1 MQNFNIIKKTELS
14 DSYRVK
20 ATIDRFTMED
30 AKFVEEFRGS
40 VDLDIDWNIGCII
53 GASGTGKTTIGKE
66 LFGENFI
73 TALEYKAKSIL
84 DDMPKDCELNDIHQ
98 MFTSVGFASPPD
110 WVKPYWVLS
119 NGQKMRVDLARCL
132 LEDREMV
139 AFDEF
144 TSVVNREV
152 AKIGSLAIQ
161 KSVRKRDKKFVAIA
175 VHRDILDWL
184 QPDWIFDTDTMTFH
198 SKELRWKRP
207 DIKLEIFETPK
218 DKKQFFWKPLS
229 KYHYLDSVLHTGARQ
244 FIGVID
250 GEVVAHT
257 SYIQFPMKAKW
268 KREHRLVVHPDWQGV
283 GIGTK
288 FQKEVAK
295 IIYDEFNTV
304 ITTTTTPALAKALI
318 RDKYWVLYR
327 KGKVKS
333 TLDDFSK
340 RYGIGERHFEN
351 KKSDDRI
358 TYSFCFK
365 GRKIKK
371 VK

>member
-1 MQNFNIIKKTELS
+1 MQNFNIIRKTELS
-14 DSYRVK
+14 DSYRVR

-30 AKFVEEFRGS
+30 AKFSENFKGS
-40 VDLDIDWNIGCII
+40 INLDMKWNIGCIV

-66 LFGENFI
+66 VFGDNFI
-73 TALEYKAKSIL
+73 TNFEYKEKCVL
-84 DDMPKDCELNDIHQ
+84 DDMPKNIDLNDIYKA
-98 MFTSVGFASPPD
+98 FTSVGFASPPD
-110 WVKPYWVLS
+110 WVKPYYVLS

-132 LEDREMV
+132 LEDMELV

-152 AKIGSLAIQ
+152 AKVGSLAIQ
-161 KSVRKRDKKFVAIA
+161 KAVRRNNKKFIAIG

-184 QPDWIFDTDTMTFH
+184 QPDWVFDTDTMEFY
-198 SKELRWKRP
+198 SKDLLWKRP
-207 DIKLEIFETPK
+207 DIELQVFESPK

-229 KYHYLDSVLHTGARQ
+229 KYHYLDSSLHNGTRQ
-244 FIGVID
+244 FIGVVD

-257 SYIQFPMKAKW
+257 SYINFPMKKRW
-268 KREHRLVVHPDWQGV
+268 KREHRLVVHPDWQGI

-288 FQKEVAK
+288 FQKAVAD
-295 IIYDEFNTV
+295 IVYNEGNTV
-304 ITTTTTPALAKALI
+304 ICTTTTPALVKAMQK
-318 RDKYWVLYR
+318 DKDWVLYR
-327 KGKVKS
+327 KGRSKS
-333 TLDDFSK
+333 TYDKSMAEKHL
-340 RYGIGERHFEN
+340 GN

-358 TYSFCFK
+358 TYSFCYK